1 MILNEDFFPC
11 TPNTFVGSMFSFS
24 ATVYWFS
31 DLAKCFSC
39 RVCFGGG
46 SMKLCFVVVVVV
58 AIIMI
63 LLYSIE
69 CVISNLNYKVS
80 DNKLI
85 IIITHSLILPFNQ
98 QGSITCNI
106 SLCYLRNLFLIF
118 CELLLRTLKL
128 FQS

>member
-11 TPNTFVGSMFSFS
+11 TTNTFFGSMFSFS
-24 ATVYWFS
+24 STAYWFS

-46 SMKLCFVVVVVV
+46 SMKLCFVVVVVVVV

-85 IIITHSLILPFNQ
+85 IIITHS
-98 QGSITCNI
+98 
-106 SLCYLRNLFLIF
+106 
-118 CELLLRTLKL
+118 
-128 FQS
+128 